1 MKHAGT
7 PFQQR
12 ALFVAITF
20 AIAAPPARAATI
32 AVDSSDDSA
41 SSTACNLRK
50 ALASVNAAAA
60 VADCA
65 VRATGS
71 FGSNDTV
78 TFASLTGSTVTLS
91 QGQLTITKPVTIE
104 GHNLT
109 IDANHASNAMYVQYA
124 GLTLND
130 ALIRNGANAYQA
142 GGINVTGGTM
152 QLNRVE
158 MSNNQG
164 GNGGAIEAFS
174 VVSGQGLVLN
184 DSNLHDNQ
192 AYSGAAIF
200 GQNSTLALNGTS
212 IHDNGAQNTGGAV
225 EVDGGSLVVTNC
237 LIVGNSAGT
246 GGAIGNS
253 GTVQIAGS
261 VLMDNVAS
269 TFGGAITFGGSNGT
283 VTIDE
288 STLSGNSAAN
298 GGAIGTSTGGTLVM
312 NNSTVAGNS
321 ATGTGG
327 AVYGHK
333 YPHLTLTNVTI
344 AGNTAGNGGGLFFT
358 ADGNYGTT
366 TLAFS
371 NDIFSGNTAGT
382 ANDIGGT
389 FPVPTGSNNLFG
401 SALNAAPL
409 NDSGN
414 HNLFADTP
422 GLGPLQ
428 DNGGPTDTRALLA
441 GSPAIDAGSDSAA
454 AALTTDQR
462 GLGFARM
469 AGASVDIGAF
479 EYLGDRI
486 FAAGFEASP

>member
-1 MKHAGT
+1 MKDAGT

-12 ALFVAITF
+12 ALFAAITF
-20 AIAAPPARAATI
+20 AITVPPVHAATI
-32 AVDSSDDSA
+32 TVDSSDDSA

-65 VRATGS
+65 VRTTGS
-71 FGSNDTV
+71 FGTNDTV
-78 TFASLTGSTVTLS
+78 TFVNLTGSTVTLS
-91 QGQLTITKPVTIE
+91 QGQLTITQPVTID
-104 GHNLT
+104 GYDLT

-130 ALIRNGANAYQA
+130 ALVRNGTHAYLA
-142 GGINVTGGTM
+142 GGITVIGGAL

-164 GNGGAIEAFS
+164 GSGGAIEGFS
-174 VVSGQGLVLN
+174 VVFGQGVVVN

-192 AYSGAAIF
+192 AYSGGAIF
-200 GQNSTLALNGTS
+200 GQNSKLNLSGTTVS
-212 IHDNGAQNTGGAV
+212 DNGAQNTAGAIA
-225 EVDGGSLVVTNC
+225 VDGGTLVVTDC
-237 LIVGNSAGT
+237 LIVGNTAPT

-253 GTVQIAGS
+253 GTVQITSS
-261 VLMDNVAS
+261 VLANNVAS
-269 TFGGAITFGGSNGT
+269 TFGGAITFGASAGT
-283 VTIDE
+283 VTIVE

-298 GGAIGTSTGGTLVM
+298 GGAIGTSIGGSLVIT
-312 NNSTVAGNS
+312 NSTLAGNT

-344 AGNTAGNGGGLFFT
+344 SGNTAGNGGGLFFT
-358 ADGNYGTT
+358 PDGSYGTT

-382 ANDIGGT
+382 GKDIGGT
-389 FPVPTGSNNLFG
+389 FPLPTGGNNLFG

-414 HNLFADTP
+414 HNLFTDAA

-441 GSPAIDAGSDSAA
+441 GSAAIDAGSDSAA

-486 FAAGFEASP
+486 FAAGFEVSP